1 MDAIIAISG
10 VIDIVADSK
19 DAYVIYNGHKI
30 MSKITGSGCML
41 SAFTTAYLAANKN
54 NKLMATLAA
63 FCAMGVA
70 GVIAQKRMG
79 ELDGNA
85 SFRNYLIDA
94 IYNMTGEQLEAMAKY
109 EKR

>member
-41 SAFTTAYLAANKN
+41 SAFTTAYLVANKD
-54 NKLMATLAA
+54 NKLMATVAA
-63 FCAMGVA
+63 FLCYGCS
-70 GVIAQKRMG
+70 R
-79 ELDGNA
+79 
-85 SFRNYLIDA
+85 RNRSKTY
-94 IYNMTGEQLEAMAKY
+94 G
-109 EKR
+109 

>member
-1 MDAIIAISG
+1 MDASIAICG
-10 VIDIVADSK
+10 VIDIVPDSK

-30 MSKITGSGCML
+30 MSKITGRGCML
-41 SAFTTAYLAANKN
+41 SAFTTAYLAANKD
-54 NKLMATLAA
+54 NKLMATVAA

-70 GVIAQKRMG
+70 GEIAQKRMS

-94 IYNMTGEQLEAMAKY
+94 IYNMTGEQLEARAKY